1 MRLAIP
7 FRSVLAV
14 FALLCC
20 APGAGA
26 AQVRIPDQGVIPD
39 QGANPAQ
46 APAELRLMTF
56 NIRYGTADDGD
67 HAWPH
72 RRDLVAE
79 IIRREDADILAIQ
92 EALAFQLED
101 LAPVLA
107 GYRKLGQHRD
117 GGTGGEFSGLYVRTD
132 RVRLVDWG
140 EFWLSPTPDV
150 VASRGWDAALHR
162 MAVWA
167 DVVPEGSDTVVRIY
181 GTHFDHRGEVARVE
195 SARLIAEHATEAGR
209 PTVVMGDLNV
219 PDGSEAVRI
228 FASRGY
234 RSAVLALHP
243 GETRGT
249 FNGFTDPRGGNRRI
263 DHVLVGPG
271 LRPTS
276 AAILDHRVD
285 GLFPSDHFPVVA
297 VVVLAGSRP

>member
-1 MRLAIP
+1 MKPAIP
-7 FRSVLAV
+7 FRSALAV
-14 FALLCC
+14 CALLCC
-20 APGAGA
+20 APGAVVCQA
-26 AQVRIPDQGVIPD
+26 PLADQPPFAD
-39 QGANPAQ
+39 QPPVAGQP
-46 APAELRLMTF
+46 PAELRLMTF

-72 RRDLVAE
+72 RRGLVAE
-79 IIRREDADILAIQ
+79 IIRREDADVLAIQ
-92 EALAFQLED
+92 EALAFQLEE

-117 GGTGGEFSGLYVRTD
+117 GGTAGEFSGLYVRGD

-150 VASRGWDAALHR
+150 VASPGWDAALPR

-167 DVVPEGSDTVVRIY
+167 DVVPEGTDTVVRIY
-181 GTHFDHRGEVARVE
+181 GTHFDHRGDVARVE
-195 SARLIAEHATEAGR
+195 SARLIVEHATEAGR

-219 PDGSEAVRI
+219 PEGSEAVRT
-228 FASRGY
+228 FAEFGY
-234 RSAVLALHP
+234 RSAVATLHP
-243 GETRGT
+243 QETRGT
-249 FNGFTDPRGGNRRI
+249 FNGFTDPDGGSRRI

-271 LRPTS
+271 LRPTG
-276 AAILDHRVD
+276 AAILDDRVD

-297 VVVLAGSRP
+297 VVLAGSRP

>member
-1 MRLAIP
+1 
-7 FRSVLAV
+7 
-14 FALLCC
+14 
-20 APGAGA
+20 
-26 AQVRIPDQGVIPD
+26 
-39 QGANPAQ
+39 
-46 APAELRLMTF
+46 MTF

-79 IIRREDADILAIQ
+79 IIRREDADVLAIQ
-92 EALAFQLED
+92 EALAFQLEE

-107 GYRKLGQHRD
+107 DYRKLGQHRD
-117 GGTGGEFSGLYVRTD
+117 GATGGEFSGLYVRTD

-167 DVVPEGSDTVVRIY
+167 DVVPEGGDTVVRIY

-195 SARLIAEHATEAGR
+195 SARLIAEHASTAGR

-219 PDGSEAVRI
+219 PDGSEAVRT
-228 FASRGY
+228 FADLGY

-243 GETRGT
+243 DETLGT
-249 FNGFTDPRGGNRRI
+249 FNGFTDPTGGSRI

-271 LRPTS
+271 LRPTR
-276 AAILDHRVD
+276 AAILDDRVD

-297 VVVLAGSRP
+297 VVTAGSRP